1 MAVKISP
8 ASSAAP
14 SHTIPAKLILGV
26 LSMLCLP
33 LEYAKA
39 DRNLEYQADPRG
51 YERDYRSDIAMS
63 TRADAERKKLDAP

>member
-14 SHTIPAKLILGV
+14 SHTIPAKMILGV
-26 LSMLCLP
+26 LFILCLP

-39 DRNLEYQADPRG
+39 DRKLEYKADPRG
-51 YERDYRSDIAMS
+51 YERDYRIDCRVY
-63 TRADAERKKLDAP
+63 TG